1 MSDSAYNGFIVIL
14 GFCLLGLPIIFISLS
29 TAPPPL
35 TQFQSTINLETIPG
49 DALSEEIME
58 NMKNINGST
67 PILWDDISAFPQLAN
82 INNISELIFAENEFM
97 SNYSLD
103 VYTGFSKEVHLFSLD
118 MVVSTVPTV
127 DIAKDTFMELF
138 GGLNGTML
146 SYMYMLD
153 EWDSFYV
160 DETNYPSINETIGDV
175 FANSAILNL
184 EYMVTISFF
193 ADIDINGTQTTTSFE
208 RLVFVNDS
216 GVILFFLTNEVA
228 WETK

>member
-35 TQFQSTINLETIPG
+35 TQFQSTINMETIPG
-49 DALSEEIME
+49 DAFSEEILE

-67 PILWDDISAFPQLAN
+67 PILWDDISAFPQLVN
-82 INNISELIFAENEFM
+82 INNISELIFEENEFM

-103 VYTGFSKEVHLFSLD
+103 VYTGFSKEVHLFILD
-118 MVVSTVPTV
+118 MVVSAVPTV
-127 DIAKDTFMELF
+127 DVAKNTFMELF
-138 GGLNGTML
+138 GGSNGTML

-160 DETNYPSINETIGDV
+160 DETNYPSINEKIGDV

-216 GVILFFLTNEVA
+216 GVVLFFLTNEVA

>member
-138 GGLNGTML
+138 SGLNGTML

>member
-138 GGLNGTML
+138 SGLNGTML

-184 EYMVTISFF
+184 EYMFTISFF

>member
-184 EYMVTISFF
+184 EYMFTISFF